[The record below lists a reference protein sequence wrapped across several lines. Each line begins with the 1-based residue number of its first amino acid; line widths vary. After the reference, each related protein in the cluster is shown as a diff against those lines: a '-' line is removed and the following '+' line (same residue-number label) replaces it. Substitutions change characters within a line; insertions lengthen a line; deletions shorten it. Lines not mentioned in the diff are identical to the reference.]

1 MRFRRKSTTVEGD
14 PAAAGED
21 APERGPGPW
30 DVDDLGDDAT
40 ERVDLGSLLLQ
51 GEPGRDLRLQ
61 VDEASGDV
69 QSVVLAGSDG
79 ALDVRAFAASR
90 HGDLWSEVRPRIA
103 ADMAR
108 RGGTATEQEGR
119 FGPELACEVRVRTPD
134 GAVGVQ
140 QSRVVG
146 INGPRWMLRATFIG
160 RPAVDAEAAVAWEEV
175 LGRVV
180 VRRGKNPVPPGE
192 PLPIKL
198 PENARRVDRPTA
210 DPKAALAQEQP
221 AGRAQ
226 QPAPPAEQ
234 PAPPAA
240 QPAPPAEQPSVPP
253 EVQDADG
260 DDRP

>member
-1 MRFRRKSTTVEGD
+1 VRFRRKSTAAEGD
-14 PAAAGED
+14 SRPGPGSEEGSAADAAEAAA
-21 APERGPGPW
+21 PGPW
-30 DVDDLGDDAT
+30 DHDDLRDDEV

-69 QSVVLAGSDG
+69 QSVLLAGGDG

-90 HGDLWSEVRPRIA
+90 NGDLWAEVRPRIA

-119 FGPELACEVRVRTPD
+119 YGTELACEIRVRTPD
-134 GAVGVQ
+134 GGVGVQ

-160 RPAVDAEAAVAWEEV
+160 RPATDAEVATEWEEV

-180 VRRGKNPVPPGE
+180 VRRGQNPVPPGE
-192 PLPIKL
+192 PLPVTL
-198 PENARRVDRPTA
+198 PENARRVQRPTA
-210 DPKAALAQEQP
+210 DPKSALAQQPDQDSTEQDGP
-221 AGRAQ
+221 DQ
-226 QPAPPAEQ
+226 DSPEQ
-234 PAPPAA
+234 DNPD
-240 QPAPPAEQPSVPP
+240 QGS
-253 EVQDADG
+253 G
-260 DDRP
+260 DTRS

>member
-1 MRFRRKSTTVEGD
+1 MRFRRKSTTDDGD
-14 PAAAGED
+14 QGVD
-21 APERGPGPW
+21 VAPPTEPDPGPW
-30 DVDDLGDDAT
+30 DVDELGDDGT

-69 QSVVLAGSDG
+69 QSVVLAGRDG

-90 HGDLWSEVRPRIA
+90 NGDLWSEVRPRIA

-160 RPAVDAEAAVAWEEV
+160 RPAVDAEAAVAWEEI
-175 LGRVV
+175 LERVV
-180 VRRGKNPVPPGE
+180 VRRGQNPVPPGE

-198 PENARRVDRPTA
+198 PENARRVERPAA
-210 DPKAALAQEQP
+210 DPKQALAQQQ
-221 AGRAQ
+221 GAQ
-226 QPAPPAEQ
+226 QQPVQQQAEQ
-234 PAPPAA
+234 PDQQ
-240 QPAPPAEQPSVPP
+240 QPEQPEQAAGGTGP
-253 EVQDADG
+253 DG
-260 DDRP
+260 DPRP

>member
-1 MRFRRKSTTVEGD
+1 MRFRRKSTTADGEQTNDKSGD
-14 PAAAGED
+14 ESGDQPGAED
-21 APERGPGPW
+21 GGATPDRDPGPW
-30 DVDDLGDDAT
+30 DSDDIGDDGV

-61 VDEASGDV
+61 VDEASGTV
-69 QSVVLAGSDG
+69 QSVVLAGRDG
-79 ALDVRAFAASR
+79 ALDVRAFAAAR

-146 INGPRWMLRATFIG
+146 VNGPRWMLRATFIG
-160 RPAVDAEAAVAWEEV
+160 RPAVDAEAAADWEEV

-180 VRRGKNPVPPGE
+180 VRRGQNPVPPGE
-192 PLPIKL
+192 PLPVTL
-198 PENARRVDRPTA
+198 PENARRVERPTA
-210 DPKAALAQEQP
+210 DPKRALAQDQKPAVEEQ
-221 AGRAQ
+221 
-226 QPAPPAEQ
+226 
-234 PAPPAA
+234 
-240 QPAPPAEQPSVPP
+240 
-253 EVQDADG
+253 G
-260 DDRP
+260 DTRP